1 MKFYQFPHSP
11 YCIPISLIL
20 KNAGI
25 EHEEILVPNADRG
38 MVGRVT
44 NGAYYQVPV
53 IVDGEEIIYESS
65 DSSLDVAQ
73 YVNGL
78 IEHELFPKAIS
89 GIHEIVVGHIESEL
103 EGFGFKTVDPEYV
116 DQIQDVGERTMV
128 IRHKER
134 RFGRGCVEEWRA
146 DKEQL
151 LADFYAG
158 IDAFKT
164 RLEIKAFLFGETPV
178 YADYALYGVIG
189 NVHYIPSNIRMDGR
203 DWLQAWMDRLKAFKL
218 S

>member
-20 KNAGI
+20 KNADI
-25 EHEEILVPNADRG
+25 EHEEILVPNADRSI
-38 MVGRVT
+38 VAEVT

-53 IVDGEEIIYESS
+53 IVDGEQVIFESS
-65 DSSLDVAQ
+65 DTSVDVAR

-78 IEHELFPKAIS
+78 IEHELFPKGIS
-89 GIHEIVVGHIESEL
+89 GIHEVVIAHMENEL
-103 EGFGFKTVDPEYV
+103 EGLGFKTVDPDYV
-116 DQIQDVGERTMV
+116 DAIEDIGEKTMV

-134 RFGRGCVEEWRA
+134 KFGRGCVDGWRVN
-146 DKEQL
+146 KESI

-158 IDAFKT
+158 VDAFKD
-164 RLEIKAFLFGETPV
+164 RLEIKAFLFGEAPV

-189 NVHYIPSNIRMDGR
+189 NVQYIPSNIRMVGR
-203 DWLQAWMDRLKAFKL
+203 DWLKAWMERLEAFKL
-218 S
+218 N